1 MNTPNHDIYYKYPSE
16 VEEYCF
22 TMRVS
27 DPKDCYFERRI
38 NGLHDTYKCRF
49 SIFADGSTKIES
61 YNNIFRELKNKHAEE
76 FLDSVNKH
84 SNEFKE
90 SLKKIVR
97 NIEFEDQMFPF
108 IKNSIKFTPKLKGT
122 SKNTFSQWPDLK
134 ESTTCDEY
142 FALKSNY

>member
-1 MNTPNHDIYYKYPSE
+1 
-16 VEEYCF
+16 
-22 TMRVS
+22 MRVS

-49 SIFADGSTKIES
+49 SIFKDGSTKIES

-108 IKNSIKFTPKLKGT
+108 IKNSIKFTSKLNI
-122 SKNTFSQWPDLK
+122 KNNG
-134 ESTTCDEY
+134 ESNFCKIAVTNEGGS
-142 FALKSNY
+142 L